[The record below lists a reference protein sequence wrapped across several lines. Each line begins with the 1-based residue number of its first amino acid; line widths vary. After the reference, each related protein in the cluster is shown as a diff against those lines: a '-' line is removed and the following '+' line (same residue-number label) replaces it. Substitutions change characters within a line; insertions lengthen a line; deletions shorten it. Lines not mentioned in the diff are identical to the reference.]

1 MRSVPGCWLFD
12 VCVVADMILAVAEVA
27 VAAAAVTELQ
37 LGITYIGAAAD
48 GTAVTVGGF
57 CFRGVVFN
65 INGLLRCVRALLF
78 GFGAIARKQVQ
89 YFFSKEQEVIKHT
102 D

>member
-1 MRSVPGCWLFD
+1 MG
-12 VCVVADMILAVAEVA
+12 VVADVVLAVAEVA

-57 CFRGVVFN
+57 CLGGMILN
-65 INGLLRCVRALLF
+65 INGLLGCVRALLF
-78 GFGAIARKQVQ
+78 GLGAIAGQQVQ
-89 YFFSKEQEVIKHT
+89 HFLSKEQEVIEHT
-102 D
+102 HQRG